1 MTGAFLL
8 KTQTKSLVATG
19 LGIAWIIAIVT
30 GLGLLLKYNTTPG
43 RTAQVPPQWPETKL
57 SRAADRPTLVMV
69 AHPRCPCTRASIGE
83 LARIMARARGKLA
96 AYVLFV
102 KPKESGS
109 DWDATDLQSSAAN
122 IPGVTVLSDPG
133 GVEATRFGAETSG
146 HTLLFDTNG
155 GLLFSGGVTAAR
167 GHSGDNP
174 GEDAVISLVNN
185 AIPKRKNTF
194 VFGCALKDP
203 NPPHRA
209 RN

>member
-1 MTGAFLL
+1 MGT
-8 KTQTKSLVATG
+8 
-19 LGIAWIIAIVT
+19 AWLIAIAT

-43 RTAQVPPQWPETKL
+43 RTAQVPSQWPETRL

-109 DWDATDLQSSAAN
+109 DWDVTDLQRSAEN
-122 IPGVTVLSDPG
+122 IPGVAVLSDPD
-133 GVEATRFGAETSG
+133 GVEASRFGAETSG
-146 HTLLFDTNG
+146 HTLLFGADG
-155 GLLFSGGVTAAR
+155 RLLFSGGITAAR

-174 GEDAVISLVNN
+174 GEDIVISLVNN
-185 AIPKRKNTF
+185 AISKRKNTF
-194 VFGCALKDP
+194 VFGCALKDR
-203 NPPHRA
+203 NPPRPA
-209 RN
+209 SN